1 MLLLVRWISEAVL
14 ATKISSLFLR
24 LEFLLDFSRPWDL
37 LLFKSFSAAALIKS
51 YLVILLGELLWWE
64 LCLHV
69 TVLVRDV
76 MGLTIREETMARM
89 NELLLLL
96 LSSVEFAES
105 SVLVVLAGVSNITY
119 CFCREDNL

>member
-1 MLLLVRWISEAVL
+1 
-14 ATKISSLFLR
+14 
-24 LEFLLDFSRPWDL
+24 
-37 LLFKSFSAAALIKS
+37 
-51 YLVILLGELLWWE
+51 
-64 LCLHV
+64 
-69 TVLVRDV
+69 

>member
-1 MLLLVRWISEAVL
+1 M
-14 ATKISSLFLR
+14 
-24 LEFLLDFSRPWDL
+24 
-37 LLFKSFSAAALIKS
+37 
-51 YLVILLGELLWWE
+51 
-64 LCLHV
+64 